1 MYVSNRHCLCL
12 GLCHC
17 NSQCSNAYTIWRSI
31 RHQWT
36 PILSLPLTLGNRTKM
51 KDIGLNN
58 IYSLI
63 TMFLFFEFIESVFTS
78 FQIWKWFWNA
88 GCSCIH
94 QLLFQTGP
102 SLFLLYLEARAYL
115 GGKIWVLLHYNCWQ
129 LLFYLVKVQ
138 FLPWFWEVT
147 IQWAIKTFSNSEKL

>member
-1 MYVSNRHCLCL
+1 
-12 GLCHC
+12 
-17 NSQCSNAYTIWRSI
+17 
-31 RHQWT
+31 
-36 PILSLPLTLGNRTKM
+36 M

-115 GGKIWVLLHYNCWQ
+115 GGKI
-129 LLFYLVKVQ
+129 
-138 FLPWFWEVT
+138 
-147 IQWAIKTFSNSEKL
+147 